1 MLLKCR
7 LDDCYIGDLQLL
19 HYHLVQHY
27 HYLSNDAK
35 ELAFE
40 ISMFLSLLIQD
51 KLYSI
56 CQVLSMSSYD
66 EHS

>member
-40 ISMFLSLLIQD
+40 ISMFLSLLKQD
-51 KLYSI
+51 KLCLL
-56 CQVLSMSSYD
+56 CQALSMSSYD
-66 EHS
+66 EHF